1 MNKRSA
7 IESKKRIRDA
17 AIRVFSEYGY
27 RGASMRMIANVAGI
41 SVGGIYLYFK
51 NKEELYL
58 SLMKERLSDFNRRLS
73 EALMYTRTPSEAFG
87 VFINL
92 YLDNVKKH
100 REFIIIQGREHGFS
114 FGKDIK
120 QRFFRQQRRVIEG
133 IIQSGIASG
142 EFREC
147 NVKEV
152 SKIIFCVLRGFILSL
167 IIEPGA
173 LFSPEECSSFILKGL
188 LKNKNKND

>member
-17 AIRVFSEYGY
+17 AIKVFSEYGY

-41 SVGGIYLYFK
+41 SAGGIYLYFK
-51 NKEELYL
+51 SKEELYL
-58 SLMKERLSDFNRRLS
+58 SLMKERLSDFNRRLNSALRDAKTSS
-73 EALMYTRTPSEAFG
+73 EALN
-87 VFINL
+87 VFITL
-92 YLDNVKKH
+92 YLSNVKKH

-114 FGKDIK
+114 FGKDMK
-120 QRFFRQQRRVIEG
+120 QRFFRRQRRVIEG

-142 EFREC
+142 EFRKSD
-147 NVKEV
+147 VKEV

-167 IIEPGA
+167 IIEPEA
-173 LFSPEECSSFILKGL
+173 LFSPEECSNLILRGL
-188 LKNKNKND
+188 LA